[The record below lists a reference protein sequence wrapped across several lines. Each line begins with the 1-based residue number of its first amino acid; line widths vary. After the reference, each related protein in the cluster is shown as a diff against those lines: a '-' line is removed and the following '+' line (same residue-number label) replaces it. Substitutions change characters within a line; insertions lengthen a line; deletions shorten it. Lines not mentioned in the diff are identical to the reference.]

1 MSEKNNNAASDQLPK
16 DTSYSEALH
25 LNMSP
30 AMFLEIVNVI
40 NNATSL
46 DSLFNSTLEVMPV
59 DIASYHHF
67 PSVGALDHKTLG
79 KFHGYNLPEVIA
91 DFYRNYD
98 MQKPDPV
105 IVSIFGT
112 GGFVWWS
119 DVLGESS
126 TLEPEQI
133 LIAKNTLRV
142 TGDALCIPLF
152 GPKNRRGYM
161 FMSGGMLEKERG
173 EFLAYQVQAIA
184 QIFHSRFCLMIHKI
198 QRQINLTKRE
208 AQVLE
213 LLTYG
218 KTNQDIADTLDIS
231 VSTVSGHLKAIFIKM
246 DVSDRVSASMRAQSM
261 KAVF

>member
-1 MSEKNNNAASDQLPK
+1 MSDNNNNTASHKLSK
-16 DTSYSEALH
+16 DSSHPEPLYSEL
-25 LNMSP
+25 SP
-30 AMFLEIVNVI
+30 ARFLEIVNVI
-40 NNATSL
+40 NNATTL
-46 DSLFNSTLEVMPV
+46 ESLFSSTLEIMPV
-59 DIASYHHF
+59 EMASYHHF

-79 KFHGYNLPEVIA
+79 KFHGYNLTKGIS
-91 DFYRNYD
+91 DFYKTYD

-119 DVLGESS
+119 DVLGEASA
-126 TLEPEQI
+126 LEPEQI
-133 LIAKNTLRV
+133 SVAKNTLQSIE
-142 TGDALCIPLF
+142 DALCIPLF

-161 FMSGGMLEKERG
+161 FLSGGKLKKEHG
-173 EFLAYQVQAIA
+173 EFLAYQIQALA

-231 VSTVSGHLKAIFIKM
+231 VSTVSGHLKAIFIKL